1 VDFNLIV
8 DRAWPRFLSKAY
20 AFVKHVDD
28 PDIVAEVLE
37 CLASGDCT
45 GVGEYFPFTTFR
57 RLIAHTRLTLFFY
70 NQVNPTRIC
79 GNRPRRV
86 NPGTGAFPGRKL

>member
-1 VDFNLIV
+1 MDFNLIV

-79 GNRPRRV
+79 GN
-86 NPGTGAFPGRKL
+86 